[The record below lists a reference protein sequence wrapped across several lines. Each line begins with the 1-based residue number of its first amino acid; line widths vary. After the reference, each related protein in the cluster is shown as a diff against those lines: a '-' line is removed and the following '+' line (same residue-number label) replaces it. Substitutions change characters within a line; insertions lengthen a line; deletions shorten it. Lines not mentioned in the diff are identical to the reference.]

1 MVNDLNL
8 SIKFEII
15 RGALVLGFKIFLW
28 SRLIK
33 TFSILTKILSRAK
46 IGQNRWA
53 SVSAFEGRE
62 ERLHALLYFLLK
74 PIHATIN
81 QKQF

>member
-46 IGQNRWA
+46 IGQNR
-53 SVSAFEGRE
+53 
-62 ERLHALLYFLLK
+62 
-74 PIHATIN
+74 
-81 QKQF
+81 